1 MKIALVKQDVYQ
13 DLYVCANRSKLD
25 ELLFSSEGRVGMFSL
40 FSLFDADFYIV
51 EEENTAECR
60 MWKKVIPHMA
70 KEYERLKTETL
81 DKLKGMSFHEPGS
94 DKPNG
99 FYAVKCDEI
108 DWSKYDVVI
117 SINISV
123 PTRIVQKYP
132 NTLWAYMIGEA
143 NFMQDKVYFG
153 YVVNL
158 NQLITGTR
166 DKVKG
171 YIDFPYTFVG
181 PICLETL
188 MEDVLKRK
196 SKNTGIYAEI
206 NTTKER
212 PVKRVPHFEPI
223 GEATG
228 HPIIVHQQLI
238 RRNLEAIFDSKYY
251 LKVGGRHTRGN
262 GVLEAISLGTV
273 CLLSPDDLICP
284 QVLPPEAWVFTVE
297 EATEKIKYLDSHS
310 DEYQKLLEKER
321 MLVDQFVIKYPMH
334 YLELALKEK
343 RQQGKPNHVYK
354 YGMVKFGSDVLK
366 KGVYKIKRD
375 YIKR

>member
-13 DLYVCANRSKLD
+13 DLYVCRNRAPLD

-40 FSLFDADFYIV
+40 FSLYDADFYIV
-51 EEENTAECR
+51 EEENTSECH
-60 MWKKVIPHMA
+60 MWKKIIPHMA
-70 KEYERLKTETL
+70 KEYVKLKTETL

-99 FYAVKCDEI
+99 YYAVKCDTI
-108 DWSKYDVVI
+108 DWSQYDVVI
-117 SINISV
+117 SINIAI
-123 PTRIVQKYP
+123 PTKIVQKHP
-132 NTLWAYMIGEA
+132 RTLWAYMIGEA

-153 YVVNL
+153 YDVNL

-166 DKVKG
+166 DKVRG

-181 PICLETL
+181 PFCLEKL
-188 MEDVLKRK
+188 MQSVLKRK
-196 SKNTGIYAEI
+196 SHNNGIYAEI

-223 GEATG
+223 GKMTG

-238 RRNLEAIFDSKYY
+238 RKNLEAIYDSKYY

-262 GVLEAISLGTV
+262 GMIEAISLGTL

-284 QVLPPEAWVFTVE
+284 QVLPPEAWVFSVDD
-297 EATEKIKYLDSHS
+297 ATRKIKYLDSHPE
-310 DEYQKLLEKER
+310 EYDRLLKKER
-321 MLVDQFVIKYPMH
+321 DLVDQFVIKYPMH
-334 YLELALKEK
+334 YLELALQEK
-343 RQQGKPNHVYK
+343 RNQSKPNHVYH
-354 YGMVKFGSDVLK
+354 YNMIKFGKDVLK
-366 KGVYKIKRD
+366 KGIYKIKRD
-375 YIKR
+375 NFKK

>member
-13 DLYVCANRSKLD
+13 DLYVCENRANKR

-40 FSLFDADFYIV
+40 FSLYDADFYIV
-51 EEENTAECR
+51 EEENTAECH

-70 KEYERLKTETL
+70 REYTKLKTMTL
-81 DKLKGMSFHEPGS
+81 DQLKGMEFHKPGS

-99 FYAVKCDEI
+99 YYAVKCERI
-108 DWSKYDVVI
+108 DWGQYDVVI

-123 PTRIVQKYP
+123 PTKIVQKYP

-153 YVVNL
+153 YDVNL
-158 NQLITGTR
+158 NQLITGTY
-166 DKVKG
+166 DKVRG

-181 PICLETL
+181 SCCLENL
-188 MEDVLKRK
+188 MKDYLGRATQ
-196 SKNTGIYAEI
+196 NTGIYAEI

-238 RRNLEAIFDSKYY
+238 KDNLEAIYDAKYY

-284 QVLPPEAWVFTVE
+284 QVLPPDAWVFSVE
-297 EATEKIKYLDSHS
+297 DATAKIKYLDEHPE
-310 DEYQKLLEKER
+310 EYDKLLRKER
-321 MLVDQFVIKYPMH
+321 ELLDQFAIKYPMH
-334 YLELALKEK
+334 YLELALAEK
-343 RQQGKPNHVYK
+343 RKSGKPNRVYR
-354 YGMVKFGSDVLK
+354 YGTLKFASDVFK
-366 KGVYKIKRD
+366 KVIYKIKRD
-375 YIKR
+375 YLKK